1 MGSNKYK
8 VIWSKAAFE
17 DYEQILDYLIRFW
30 NKEVALSFISKIE
43 HKQKQIASQPETGRV
58 SPKDNSIRSV
68 LVTIHNRLYYS
79 IEQNSIH
86 ILRIYDTR
94 QNPIKNPFE

>member
-1 MGSNKYK
+1 MASNKYK

-43 HKQKQIASQPETGRV
+43 HKQNQIATQPETGKISLKAPTV
-58 SPKDNSIRSV
+58 RSV
-68 LVTIHNRLYYS
+68 LVTIHNRMYYS
-79 IEQNSIH
+79 IDQNSIQ